1 MTIEVIKAHPR
12 RGTRGV
18 RTHIRHN
25 PWDETSWEDAERR
38 EDERLSA
45 VEAIEHQ
52 RHAEA
57 VVENDVPYN
66 PVANAIRE
74 ERLQHEERRE
84 AETRHRLAIE
94 GIKLA

>member
-45 VEAIEHQ
+45 VEAIE
-52 RHAEA
+52 
-57 VVENDVPYN
+57 
-66 PVANAIRE
+66 RE
-74 ERLQHEERRE
+74 ELKAMNARYRDSGRLIPRGDWQPRDRRGHFVKMRLSEE
-84 AETRHRLAIE
+84 
-94 GIKLA
+94 